1 MNSEPG
7 IAWITGGGTGIG
19 RALALRLARAGWQVA
34 VSGRRREPLE
44 EVEQAAR
51 DLPGSVLAV
60 PADVTDSNSVAAA
73 VTQIHDRLGEVNLA
87 VMNAG
92 MFQPLKARNFNTAT
106 FQAHFDVN
114 VLGAVRGIEA
124 VLPGMR
130 EHGGQIVLV
139 SSVAGYRGLPTAGP
153 YGASKAALINL
164 AETLH
169 MELARYGIRVSV
181 VNPGFV
187 ETPLTEQNQFPM
199 PAITTPEVAAE
210 RMYQGIR
217 KGRFETT
224 FPRRFTWLLKVLRC
238 LPYALY
244 FPLIKKATLK

>member
-1 MNSEPG
+1 MSTESR

-34 VSGRRREPLE
+34 VSGRRPEPLE
-44 EVEQAAR
+44 EVVAAAAGLAGR
-51 DLPGSVLAV
+51 VLPV
-60 PADVTDSNSVAAA
+60 PADVTDAASVNAA
-73 VTQIHDRLGEVNLA
+73 VKQIRDSLGGLDLA

-92 MFQPLKARNFNTAT
+92 MFKPLKARDFNTAT
-106 FQAHFDVN
+106 FEAHFDVN

-124 VLPGMR
+124 VLPEMR

-187 ETPLTEQNQFPM
+187 DTPLTEHNRFPM
-199 PAITTPEVAAE
+199 PALTTPEIAAE

-224 FPRRFTWLLKVLRC
+224 FPRRFTWFLKVLRC

>member
-1 MNSEPG
+1 MQTEPQV
-7 IAWITGGGTGIG
+7 AWITGGGTGIG

-34 VSGRRREPLE
+34 VSGRRPEPLK
-44 EVEQAAR
+44 EVESAAQE
-51 DLPGSVLAV
+51 LAGSVLAV
-60 PADVTDSNSVAAA
+60 PADVTDDSSVANA
-73 VTQIHDRLGEVNLA
+73 VRQIHDAFGRLDLA

-92 MFQPLKARNFNTAT
+92 MFRPLKARDFNTAT
-106 FQAHFDVN
+106 FKAHFDVN
-114 VLGAVRGIEA
+114 VLGTVRGIEA
-124 VLPGMR
+124 ILPGMR

-139 SSVAGYRGLPTAGP
+139 SSVAGYRGLPTAAP

-169 MELARYGIRVSV
+169 MELARYSIRVSV

-224 FPRRFTWLLKVLRC
+224 FPRRFTWFLKLLRC